1 MLKIRELRL
10 HKGLTGRQLA
20 EKLHIST
27 QYLYDIERGK
37 RRIHADL
44 LSEIADIFG
53 TSTDYLVGRTNDPS
67 PPSSSPEDRVMV
79 TNPELSELIEET
91 AKLSKDQQ
99 ELLTGGWKWALDV
112 VRQQYTYKTMTEQ
125 PVRVKEGE
133 FKYPPTDEKPAEDDI
148 DVRSTPMAANL
159 EDDTESIPLT
169 PELENLI
176 KDSIKEARKIK
187 REHESRK
194 ITNKKK
200 QPRDKKATTDNQ

>member
-1 MLKIRELRL
+1 M
-10 HKGLTGRQLA
+10 A
-20 EKLHIST
+20 AMLHIT
-27 QYLYDIERGK
+27 PTHYYDMENEK
-37 RRIHADL
+37 KRIHADML
-44 LSEIADIFG
+44 YNIADILE
-53 TSTDYLVGRTNDPS
+53 TSIDYLVGRTNDPS